1 MSAWLDVSAS
11 LSPKL
16 PSYPGNRP
24 FSLCWRERLDGG
36 GGCNLSDLSMGSHS
50 GTHVD
55 APLHFIPGGAP
66 VDRVPLETLCGP
78 CRVVDIDAE
87 RGVGLAELR
96 RRLRG
101 RAPERLLL
109 RTRNSRRRLMS
120 RPAFAEDFVFLEPE
134 AAEWLVREGTR
145 LVGIDYLSIER
156 FGFDSPDTHR
166 VLLGAAVPIVEG
178 LDLSRARPGAYDLAC
193 LPLRCVGAD
202 GAPARAALR
211 ARGGAA

>member
-1 MSAWLDVSAS
+1 MSAWLDVSAA

-24 FSLCWRERLDGG
+24 FSLCWRGRLDGG
-36 GGCNLSDLSMGSHS
+36 GGCNLSDIELGSHS

-55 APLHFIPGGAP
+55 APLHFVPGGAP

-78 CRVVDIDAE
+78 CRVIEIDDA
-87 RGVGLAELR
+87 RRADLPELR

-120 RPAFAEDFVFLEPE
+120 RPAFTEDFVFLTPE
-134 AAEWLVREGTR
+134 AARWLVEEGTK

-166 VLLGAAVPIVEG
+166 VLLGADVPIIEG

-193 LPLRCVGAD
+193 LPLRCSGAD

-211 ARGGAA
+211 RRGGAA